1 MEMLFMSLYPL
12 VAIISIVAYVPQV
25 MSLIKTDDVDSFSL
39 SAWVMWMV
47 GAGISMGYGTY
58 CLKDFMF
65 CTAAGIGFGF
75 TTLIV
80 LIVVYK
86 RYNGKLK
93 VRAEIPLDV

>member
-1 MEMLFMSLYPL
+1 
-12 VAIISIVAYVPQV
+12 
-25 MSLIKTDDVDSFSL
+25 
-39 SAWVMWMV
+39 
-47 GAGISMGYGTY
+47 MGYGTY